1 MVAVDDVAPRAPSTT
16 RADRVLLG
24 LAYAPVAP
32 VTLAAAGAS
41 AALVSGLTV
50 EGAAAIGAI
59 GLAAGLAVDARLLPR
74 VARLGFAAP
83 PGLLVGLYGFH
94 AVMLFVLSMGVPVPQ
109 LALGMVAG
117 AVAGRGRL
125 DAARTR
131 RLTTATLGA
140 LGSLAAVLAVAEPS
154 TAYDLQRSLGLP
166 FDVTP
171 GVVVGLVVVGG
182 PLLLAAQ
189 WVCTTAGVRLA
200 ARHPV
205 ADTSGDRVPA
215 RPSVRQ

>member
-1 MVAVDDVAPRAPSTT
+1 MVADDDVAPRAPSTT

-32 VTLAAAGAS
+32 VTLAAVGAW

-50 EGAAAIGAI
+50 EGATVIGAI
-59 GLAAGLAVDARLLPR
+59 GVASGLAVDARVIPR
-74 VARLGFAAP
+74 VVRLGFSA
-83 PGLLVGLYGFH
+83 PGLLVGLYAFH
-94 AVMLFVLSMGVPVPQ
+94 AVTLFVLSMGVPVPQ

-131 RLTTATLGA
+131 HLTTATLAA
-140 LGSLAAVLAVAEPS
+140 LGSLAALLAVTRPS

-166 FDVTP
+166 FEVTP
-171 GVVVGLVVVGG
+171 GVVLGLVVIGG
-182 PLLLAAQ
+182 PLLLGAQ
-189 WVCTTAGVRLA
+189 WVCTAAGLRLA

-205 ADTSGDRVPA
+205 GA
-215 RPSVRQ
+215 RSRPRATVQPSVR